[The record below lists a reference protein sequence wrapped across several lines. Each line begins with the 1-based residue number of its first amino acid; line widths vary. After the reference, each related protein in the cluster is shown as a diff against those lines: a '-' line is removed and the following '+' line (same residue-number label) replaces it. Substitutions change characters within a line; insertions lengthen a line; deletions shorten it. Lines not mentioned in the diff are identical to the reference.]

1 MEMLQKLRK
10 RGRLKNL
17 TILILTLLV
26 ILLTIRD
33 RNRVSNFNILS
44 TWNPAFINT
53 DKFEKMLNLFIFN
66 SKSKGKF
73 IYP

>member
-33 RNRVSNFNILS
+33 RNRVNNFNILS

-73 IYP
+73 